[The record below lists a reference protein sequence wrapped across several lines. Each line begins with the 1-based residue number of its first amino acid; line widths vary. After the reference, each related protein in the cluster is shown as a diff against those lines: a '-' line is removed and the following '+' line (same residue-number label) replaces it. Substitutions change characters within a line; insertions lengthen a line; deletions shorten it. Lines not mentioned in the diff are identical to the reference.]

1 MGALLNT
8 IEMPNG
14 WTVEEHDTAA
24 AVSIR
29 ESTAPAGVLARF
41 PAHLHRVPSTR
52 TVRVFYRQGSSVE
65 DRVWA
70 LNAAVKATG
79 PNWQRV
85 AMKWWKRRLPS
96 GRYRFYVS
104 IGKPIDV
111 EETFAQL
118 TAQLDTSIQHTMTT
132 NSEATA

>member
-1 MGALLNT
+1 MGTLLNA

-14 WTVEEHDTAA
+14 WTVEEHDSAA

-29 ESTAPAGVLARF
+29 EASAPVGVLARF

-52 TVRVFYRQGSSVE
+52 TVRVFYRQGASVE

-70 LNAAVKATG
+70 LNAGMKAAG
-79 PNWQRV
+79 RNWQRV
-85 AMKWWKRRLPS
+85 ATRWWRRRLPS

-118 TAQLDTSIQHTMTT
+118 TAQLDTSIQHTTTT